1 MHFRRTKWRHRA
13 WKKAAS
19 LRIHDRL
26 HTQKP
31 MKRPSF
37 PAYPDRSGFNA
48 LLPPRAACAEAK
60 GDISADHVIVGAGYT
75 GLAAARRLA
84 EIQPQARI
92 MVIEATEIG
101 EGSSG
106 RNSGF
111 ASPRDLPAG
120 PNTADLQHAEALN
133 RFTEEGWAWLMAPIE
148 QNGIDC
154 GLQRSGRIKA
164 AATDLGAKQVRALEA
179 AVKAAGLPHQLWDR
193 NALQERIGTSYYQ
206 CALYT
211 EEGYLLDPAALIRGL
226 ADTLP
231 ANIALHENTPL
242 LSMQRRDKW
251 YLETPLACITAPS
264 VIMATNAAIRHFGR
278 LRDRLVTM
286 YTYAALSEPLNA
298 KDALHLGSMPLW
310 GLLPSHR
317 LGTTVRRVGP
327 DRLLVRSMYAHER
340 PVTASRVRETLLSCF
355 QRRYPGLAHN
365 GLDQVWGGTTALTM
379 NGAPWWGQVEE
390 GLYTSA
396 GCNGAGI
403 VKGSILGKRL
413 AELALGHCKEN
424 EVRATWGLANWVAP
438 EPFRSIG
445 FNVIAARERR
455 LAGLEA

>member
-1 MHFRRTKWRHRA
+1 M
-13 WKKAAS
+13 
-19 LRIHDRL
+19 RIHDRF

-31 MKRPSF
+31 MKRPPF

-60 GDISADHVIVGAGYT
+60 GDITADHVVVGAGYT

-84 EIQPQARI
+84 ELQPQARI
-92 MVIEATEIG
+92 IVIEATEIG

-120 PNTADLQHAEALN
+120 ANTADLQHTEALN
-133 RFTEEGWAWLMAPIE
+133 RFTEEGWAWLLAPIE
-148 QNGIDC
+148 SHGIDC

-164 AATDLGAKQVRALEA
+164 AATDLGTKQVRALEA
-179 AVKAAGLPHQLWDR
+179 AVKAAGLPHQVWDR

-231 ANIALHENTPL
+231 TNIALHENSPL
-242 LSMQRRDKW
+242 LSMQRQGTW
-251 YLETPLACITAPS
+251 YLETPLARITAPS
-264 VIMATNAAIRHFGR
+264 LIMATNAAIRHFGR

-298 KDALHLGSMPLW
+298 KEALHLGALPVW

-327 DRLLVRSMYAHER
+327 DRLLVRSMYAHDR
-340 PVTASRVRETLLSCF
+340 PMSASRVRETLLSCF
-355 QRRYPGLAHN
+355 HRRYPGLAHI

-390 GLYTSA
+390 GLYASA

-413 AELALGHCKEN
+413 AELIVGRCTQD

-445 FNVIAARERR
+445 FNLISFRERH

>member
-1 MHFRRTKWRHRA
+1 
-13 WKKAAS
+13 
-19 LRIHDRL
+19 
-26 HTQKP
+26 
-31 MKRPSF
+31 MKRPTF

-48 LLPPRAACAEAK
+48 LLPTRSACAEAK
-60 GDISADHVIVGAGYT
+60 GDITADHVVVGAGYT

-84 EIQPQARI
+84 ELQPQARI
-92 MVIEATEIG
+92 IVIEATEVG

-111 ASPRDLPAG
+111 ASPRDLPTG
-120 PNTADLQHAEALN
+120 PSAAALQHAEALN
-133 RFTEEGWAWLMAPIE
+133 RYTEEGWAWLMAPIE
-148 QNGIDC
+148 EHGIDC

-164 AATDLGAKQVRALEA
+164 AATDLGAEQVRALEA
-179 AVKAAGLPHQLWDR
+179 AVKAAGLPHEVWDR
-193 NALQERIGTSYYQ
+193 ETLLGRIGTLYYH

-211 EEGYLLDPAALIRGL
+211 GEGYLLDPAALIRGL
-226 ADTLP
+226 AETLP
-231 ANIALHENTPL
+231 ANIVLHENSPL
-242 LSMQRRDKW
+242 LSMQRQGKW
-251 YLETPLACITAPS
+251 YLETPSARITAPS

-298 KDALHLGSMPLW
+298 KDALELGSMPVW

-317 LGTTVRRVGP
+317 LGTTVRRFGP
-327 DRLLVRSMYAHER
+327 DRLLVRSMYAHEQ
-340 PVTASRVRETLLSCF
+340 PAPAPRVRETLLSCF
-355 QRRYPGLAHN
+355 HRRYPGLAHI

-413 AELALGHCKEN
+413 AELVLGHGKEDD
-424 EVRATWGLANWVAP
+424 VRATWGMANWVAP

-445 FNVIAARERR
+445 FNFISARERR
-455 LAGLEA
+455 RAGLEA

>member
-1 MHFRRTKWRHRA
+1 MKHLTFPLYT
-13 WKKAAS
+13 
-19 LRIHDRL
+19 DRC
-26 HTQKP
+26 
-31 MKRPSF
+31 
-37 PAYPDRSGFNA
+37 GFNA
-48 LLPPRAACAEAK
+48 LLPPRAASAPAK
-60 GDISADHVIVGAGYT
+60 GDITADHVVVGAGYT

-84 EIQPQARI
+84 QLQPQARI
-92 MVIEATEIG
+92 IVIEATEVG

-111 ASPRDLPAG
+111 ASPRDLPSG
-120 PNTADLQHAEALN
+120 PGDADRKRAEALN

-148 QNGIDC
+148 QHGIDC
-154 GLQRSGRIKA
+154 GLQRAGRIKA
-164 AATDLGAKQVRALEA
+164 AATDLGAQQVYALEA

-193 NALQERIGTSYYQ
+193 NTLQERIGTSYYQ

-231 ANIALHENTPL
+231 ANVALHEDTPL
-242 LSMQRRDKW
+242 LSMQRRGKW
-251 YLETPLACITAPS
+251 YLETPSARITAPS

-286 YTYAALSEPLNA
+286 YTYAALTEPLNTR
-298 KDALHLGSMPLW
+298 DALQLGAMQVW

-340 PVTASRVRETLLSCF
+340 PVPAPRVRETLLSCF
-355 QRRYPGLAHN
+355 HRRYPGLAHN

-413 AELALGHCKEN
+413 AELVLGHCKQD

-445 FNVIAARERR
+445 FNFMSARERR

>member
-1 MHFRRTKWRHRA
+1 MKHPTFPLYT
-13 WKKAAS
+13 
-19 LRIHDRL
+19 DRC
-26 HTQKP
+26 
-31 MKRPSF
+31 
-37 PAYPDRSGFNA
+37 GFNA
-48 LLPPRAACAEAK
+48 LLPPRAASAPAK
-60 GDISADHVIVGAGYT
+60 GDITADYVVVGAGYT

-84 EIQPQARI
+84 ELQPQARI
-92 MVIEATEIG
+92 IVIEATEVG

-111 ASPRDLPAG
+111 ASPRDLPSG
-120 PNTADLQHAEALN
+120 PGDADLRRAEALN

-148 QNGIDC
+148 AHGIDC
-154 GLQRSGRIKA
+154 GLQASGRIKA
-164 AATDLGAKQVRALEA
+164 AATVLGAKQVRALEA

-193 NALQERIGTSYYQ
+193 SALQERIGTSYYQ

-211 EEGYLLDPAALIRGL
+211 EEGYLLDPGALIRGL

-231 ANIALHENTPL
+231 ANVALHENTPL
-242 LSMQRRDKW
+242 LSMQRRGNW
-251 YLETPLACITAPS
+251 YLETPSARITAPS
-264 VIMATNAAIRHFGR
+264 IIMATNAAIRHFGR
-278 LRDRLVTM
+278 LRDRLVTI
-286 YTYAALSEPLNA
+286 YTYAAITEALNA
-298 KDALHLGSMPLW
+298 KDTLQLGSMPVW

-317 LGTTVRRVGP
+317 LGTTVRRVAP

-340 PVTASRVRETLLSCF
+340 PVPAPHVRETLLSCF
-355 QRRYPGLAHN
+355 HRRYPALAHI

-396 GCNGAGI
+396 GCNGSGI

-413 AELALGHCKEN
+413 AELALGQCTQDQ
-424 EVRATWGLANWVAP
+424 VRATWGLANWVAP
-438 EPFRSIG
+438 EPLRSIG
-445 FNVIAARERR
+445 FELIAFRERR

>member
-1 MHFRRTKWRHRA
+1 MN
-13 WKKAAS
+13 
-19 LRIHDRL
+19 
-26 HTQKP
+26 
-31 MKRPSF
+31 RPSF
-37 PAYPDRSGFNA
+37 PLYADLCGFNA
-48 LLPPRAACAEAK
+48 LLPPRTARAPAK
-60 GDISADHVIVGAGYT
+60 GDVAADHVIVGAGFT

-84 EIQPQARI
+84 ELQPQARI
-92 MVIEATEIG
+92 IVIEATEVG

-111 ASPRDLPAG
+111 ASPRDLPSG
-120 PNTADLQHAEALN
+120 PSAADLERAEALN
-133 RFTEEGWAWLMAPIE
+133 RFTEEGWAWLLEPIE
-148 QNGIDC
+148 RHKIDC

-164 AATDLGAKQVRALEA
+164 AATDLGAKQVQALEA
-179 AVKAAGLPHQLWDR
+179 AVKAAGVSHQVWDR
-193 NALQERIGTSYYQ
+193 GALQERIGTSYYQ

-211 EEGYLLDPAALIRGL
+211 EEGYVLDPAALIRGL

-231 ANIALHENTPL
+231 ANVALHENTPL
-242 LSMQRRDKW
+242 LSMQRKGNW
-251 YLETPLACITAPS
+251 YLETPSARITAPS

-278 LRDRLVTM
+278 LRDRLVTI

-298 KDALHLGSMPLW
+298 KDALHLGSMPVW

-340 PVTASRVRETLLSCF
+340 PVPAPRVRKTLLSCF
-355 QRRYPGLAHN
+355 HRRYPALAHI

-396 GCNGAGI
+396 GCNGSGI

-413 AELALGHCKEN
+413 AELALGQCTQD

-445 FNVIAARERR
+445 FELIAARERR
-455 LAGLEA
+455 AAGLET

>member
-1 MHFRRTKWRHRA
+1 
-13 WKKAAS
+13 
-19 LRIHDRL
+19 L
-26 HTQKP
+26 
-31 MKRPSF
+31 
-37 PAYPDRSGFNA
+37 
-48 LLPPRAACAEAK
+48 
-60 GDISADHVIVGAGYT
+60 
-75 GLAAARRLA
+75 
-84 EIQPQARI
+84 QPQARI
-92 MVIEATEIG
+92 IVIEATEVG

-120 PNTADLQHAEALN
+120 PCAAALQHAEALN
-133 RFTEEGWAWLMAPIE
+133 RFTEEGWAWMMAPIE
-148 QNGIDC
+148 EHGIDC

-164 AATDLGAKQVRALEA
+164 AATDLGAEQVHALEA
-179 AVKAAGLPHQLWDR
+179 AVKAAGLPHEIWDR
-193 NALQERIGTSYYQ
+193 DTLLGRIGTNYYQ

-211 EEGYLLDPAALIRGL
+211 EDGYLLDPAALIRGL
-226 ADTLP
+226 AETLP
-231 ANIALHENTPL
+231 ANVTLHENAPL
-242 LSMQRRDKW
+242 LSMERKGKW
-251 YLETPLACITAPS
+251 YLETPSARITAPS

-286 YTYAALSEPLNA
+286 YTYAALSEPMNA
-298 KDALHLGSMPLW
+298 KDALQLGSMPVW

-317 LGTTVRRVGP
+317 LGTTVRRFGP

-340 PVTASRVRETLLSCF
+340 PMPAPRVRETLLSCF
-355 QRRYPGLAHN
+355 HRRYPGLAHI

-379 NGAPWWGQVEE
+379 NGAPWWGRVEE

-403 VKGSILGKRL
+403 VKGGILGKRL
-413 AELALGHCKEN
+413 AELVLGHCKEDD
-424 EVRATWGLANWVAP
+424 VRATWGMANWVAP

-445 FNVIAARERR
+445 FNFISARERR

>member
-1 MHFRRTKWRHRA
+1 
-13 WKKAAS
+13 
-19 LRIHDRL
+19 
-26 HTQKP
+26 
-31 MKRPSF
+31 MKRTTF
-37 PAYPDRSGFNA
+37 PAYTDRSGFNA
-48 LLPPRAACAEAK
+48 LLPQRAARAEAQ
-60 GDISADHVIVGAGYT
+60 GDITADHIVVGAGYT

-84 EIQPQARI
+84 ELQPQARI
-92 MVIEATEIG
+92 TVIEATEVG

-120 PNTADLQHAEALN
+120 PSAALLQHAEALN

-148 QNGIDC
+148 EHGIDC

-179 AVKAAGLPHQLWDR
+179 AVKAAGLSHEVWDR
-193 NALQERIGTSYYQ
+193 NTLQERIGTSYYQ
-206 CALYT
+206 CALHT

-226 ADTLP
+226 AATLP
-231 ANIALHENTPL
+231 ANVTLHENSPL
-242 LSMQRRDKW
+242 LSMQHQGKW
-251 YLETPLACITAPS
+251 YLETPSARITAPS

-298 KDALHLGSMPLW
+298 KDALQLGSMPVW

-317 LGTTVRRVGP
+317 LGTTVRRFGP

-340 PVTASRVRETLLSCF
+340 PVPAPHVRETLLSCF
-355 QRRYPGLAHN
+355 HRRYPGLAHI
-365 GLDQVWGGTTALTM
+365 GLGQVWGGTTALTM

-413 AELALGHCKEN
+413 AELVVGRCTQD

-445 FNVIAARERR
+445 FNFISARERR

>member
-60 GDISADHVIVGAGYT
+60 GDISADHVVVGAGYT

-164 AATDLGAKQVRALEA
+164 AATDLGAKQVRALGA

-298 KDALHLGSMPLW
+298 KDALHLGSMPVW

>member
-1 MHFRRTKWRHRA
+1 
-13 WKKAAS
+13 
-19 LRIHDRL
+19 
-26 HTQKP
+26 

-48 LLPPRAACAEAK
+48 LLPKRSACTEAK
-60 GDISADHVIVGAGYT
+60 GDITADHVIVGAGYT

-84 EIQPQARI
+84 ELQPQARI
-92 MVIEATEIG
+92 IVIEATEIG

-193 NALQERIGTSYYQ
+193 NTLQERIGTSYYQ

-211 EEGYLLDPAALIRGL
+211 EEGFLLDPAALIRGL
-226 ADTLP
+226 AETLP
-231 ANIALHENTPL
+231 TNIALYESSPL
-242 LSMQRRDKW
+242 LLMQRRDKW
-251 YLETPLACITAPS
+251 YLETPFARITAPS
-264 VIMATNAAIRHFGR
+264 VIMATNAAIRYFGR

-298 KDALHLGSMPLW
+298 KDALHLGSMPVW

-355 QRRYPGLAHN
+355 HRRYPPLAHI

-413 AELALGHCKEN
+413 AEMALGHCKEN

-445 FNVIAARERR
+445 FNVISTRERR

>member
-1 MHFRRTKWRHRA
+1 MN
-13 WKKAAS
+13 
-19 LRIHDRL
+19 
-26 HTQKP
+26 
-31 MKRPSF
+31 RPKF
-37 PAYPDRSGFNA
+37 PLYADLCGFNA
-48 LLPPRAACAEAK
+48 LLPSRIACAPAE
-60 GDISADHVIVGAGYT
+60 GDVAADHVIVGAGFT

-84 EIQPQARI
+84 ELSPQARI
-92 MVIEATEIG
+92 IVIEATEVG

-111 ASPRDLPAG
+111 ASPRDLPSG
-120 PNTADLQHAEALN
+120 PSAADLDRAEALN
-133 RFTEEGWAWLMAPIE
+133 RFTEEGWAWLMAPIR
-148 QNGIDC
+148 QHGIDC
-154 GLQRSGRIKA
+154 GLQLSGRIKA

-179 AVKAAGLPHQLWDR
+179 AVKAAGVPHEVWDR
-193 NALQERIGTSYYQ
+193 STMQERIGTSYYQ
-206 CALYT
+206 CAVYT

-231 ANIALHENTPL
+231 PNIALHENTPL
-242 LSMQRRDKW
+242 LSMQRKGSW
-251 YLETPLACITAPS
+251 YLKTPSACITAPS

-278 LRDRLVTM
+278 LRDRLVTI

-298 KDALHLGSMPLW
+298 QDARHLGSMPVW

-327 DRLLVRSMYAHER
+327 DRLMVRSMYAHER
-340 PVTASRVRETLLSCF
+340 PVPAPRVRETLLSCF
-355 QRRYPGLAHN
+355 HRRYPGLAHI

-396 GCNGAGI
+396 GCNGSGI

-413 AELALGHCKEN
+413 AELALGQCTQHD
-424 EVRATWGLANWVAP
+424 VRATWGLANWVAP

-445 FNVIAARERR
+445 FELIAARERR
-455 LAGLEA
+455 TAGLET

>member
-1 MHFRRTKWRHRA
+1 M
-13 WKKAAS
+13 
-19 LRIHDRL
+19 
-26 HTQKP
+26 Q
-31 MKRPSF
+31 RPPL

-48 LLPPRAACAEAK
+48 LLPPRAARAEAK
-60 GDISADHVIVGAGYT
+60 GDITADHVVVGAGYT

-84 EIQPQARI
+84 ELQPQARI
-92 MVIEATEIG
+92 IVIEATEIG

-120 PNTADLQHAEALN
+120 PNPADLQHGEALN

-148 QNGIDC
+148 EYGIDC

-193 NALQERIGTSYYQ
+193 SALQERIGTSYYQ

-231 ANIALHENTPL
+231 TNIALHENSPL

-251 YLETPLACITAPS
+251 YLETSSARIVAPS

-298 KDALHLGSMPLW
+298 KDALHLGSMPVW

-340 PVTASRVRETLLSCF
+340 PVPAPRVRETLLSCF
-355 QRRYPGLAHN
+355 HRRYPGLSHI

-403 VKGSILGKRL
+403 VKGSIFGKRL
-413 AELALGHCKEN
+413 AELIVGRCTQD

-445 FNVIAARERR
+445 FNLIAVRERR

>member
-1 MHFRRTKWRHRA
+1 MTRT
-13 WKKAAS
+13 
-19 LRIHDRL
+19 
-26 HTQKP
+26 T
-31 MKRPSF
+31 F

-48 LLPPRAACAEAK
+48 LLPKRTARAEAK
-60 GDISADHVIVGAGYT
+60 GDITADHIVVGAGYT

-84 EIQPQARI
+84 ELQPQARI
-92 MVIEATEIG
+92 IVIEATEVG

-111 ASPRDLPAG
+111 ASPRDLPVGASA
-120 PNTADLQHAEALN
+120 ADLQHAEALN
-133 RFTEEGWAWLMAPIE
+133 RFTEEGWAWLMAPME
-148 QNGIDC
+148 QHGIDC

-164 AATDLGAKQVRALEA
+164 AATDLGAQQVRALEA
-179 AVKAAGLPHQLWDR
+179 AVKAARLPHEVWDR
-193 NALQERIGTSYYQ
+193 NTLQERIGTSYYQ

-211 EEGYLLDPAALIRGL
+211 EDGFLLDPAALIRGL
-226 ADTLP
+226 AETLP
-231 ANIALHENTPL
+231 ANVVLHENSPL
-242 LSMQRRDKW
+242 LSMLRQGKW
-251 YLETPLACITAPS
+251 YLETPSARITAPS

-286 YTYAALSEPLNA
+286 YTYAALSDPMNA
-298 KDALHLGSMPLW
+298 KDALEFGSMPVW

-327 DRLLVRSMYAHER
+327 DRLLVRSMYAHEL
-340 PVTASRVRETLLSCF
+340 PAPAPRVRETLLSCF
-355 QRRYPGLAHN
+355 HRRYPGLAHV

-413 AELALGHCKEN
+413 AELVLGHCKQDD
-424 EVRATWGLANWVAP
+424 VRATWGLANWVAP

-445 FNVIAARERR
+445 FTFISVRERR
-455 LAGLEA
+455 RAGSEA

>member
-1 MHFRRTKWRHRA
+1 
-13 WKKAAS
+13 
-19 LRIHDRL
+19 
-26 HTQKP
+26 

-60 GDISADHVIVGAGYT
+60 GDISADHVVVGAGYT

-298 KDALHLGSMPLW
+298 KDALHLGSMPVW

>member
-1 MHFRRTKWRHRA
+1 
-13 WKKAAS
+13 
-19 LRIHDRL
+19 
-26 HTQKP
+26 

-37 PAYPDRSGFNA
+37 PLYTDHSGFNA
-48 LLPPRAACAEAK
+48 LLPKRTACAQAE
-60 GDISADHVIVGAGYT
+60 GDLAADHVVVGAGYT

-84 EIQPQARI
+84 ELQPQARI
-92 MVIEATEIG
+92 IVIEATEIG

-111 ASPRDLPAG
+111 ASPRDLPSG
-120 PNTADLQHAEALN
+120 PSTGDLQHADALN

-148 QNGIDC
+148 QHGIDC

-164 AATDLGAKQVRALEA
+164 AATDLGLLQVRALET
-179 AVKAAGLPHQLWDR
+179 AVKAAGLPHEVWDR
-193 NALQERIGTSYYQ
+193 SALQERIGTSYYQ
-206 CALYT
+206 SALYT

-242 LSMQRRDKW
+242 LSMQRQGQW
-251 YLETPLACITAPS
+251 YLETPLARITAPS

-286 YTYAALSEPLNA
+286 YTYAALSDPLNA
-298 KDALHLGSMPLW
+298 KDALHLGSMPVW

-317 LGTTVRRVGP
+317 LGTTVRRFGP

-340 PVTASRVRETLLSCF
+340 PVPAPRVQETLLSCF
-355 QRRYPGLAHN
+355 HRRYPGLAHI

-413 AELALGHCKEN
+413 AELVLGHCKEA

-445 FNVIAARERR
+445 FNFISVRERR

>member
-1 MHFRRTKWRHRA
+1 
-13 WKKAAS
+13 
-19 LRIHDRL
+19 
-26 HTQKP
+26 
-31 MKRPSF
+31 MKRPTF

-48 LLPPRAACAEAK
+48 LLPKRTARAEAK
-60 GDISADHVIVGAGYT
+60 GDIAADHVVVGAGYT

-84 EIQPQARI
+84 ELQPQARI
-92 MVIEATEIG
+92 IVIEATEVG

-120 PNTADLQHAEALN
+120 PSAAALQHAEALN
-133 RFTEEGWAWLMAPIE
+133 RYTEEGWAWMMAPIE
-148 QNGIDC
+148 EHGIDC

-164 AATDLGAKQVRALEA
+164 AATDLGAEQVRALEA
-179 AVKAAGLPHQLWDR
+179 AVKAAGLPHEVWDR
-193 NALQERIGTSYYQ
+193 ETLLGRIGTNYYR

-211 EEGYLLDPAALIRGL
+211 EDGYLLDPAALIRGL
-226 ADTLP
+226 AETLP
-231 ANIALHENTPL
+231 ANVVLHENSPL
-242 LSMQRRDKW
+242 LSMERKGKW
-251 YLETPLACITAPS
+251 YLETPSARITAPS

-298 KDALHLGSMPLW
+298 KEVLQLGSMPVW

-317 LGTTVRRVGP
+317 FGTTVRRFGP

-340 PVTASRVRETLLSCF
+340 PVPAPRVHETLLSCLY
-355 QRRYPGLAHN
+355 RRYPGLAHI

-379 NGAPWWGQVEE
+379 NGAPWWGRVEE

-413 AELALGHCKEN
+413 AELVLGQCKED
-424 EVRATWGLANWVAP
+424 ELRATWGMANWVAP

-445 FNVIAARERR
+445 FNFISSRERR

>member
-1 MHFRRTKWRHRA
+1 
-13 WKKAAS
+13 
-19 LRIHDRL
+19 
-26 HTQKP
+26 
-31 MKRPSF
+31 MKRPTF
-37 PAYPDRSGFNA
+37 PAYPDHCGFNA
-48 LLPPRAACAEAK
+48 LLPKRSACAEAK
-60 GDISADHVIVGAGYT
+60 GDIAADHVVVGAGYT

-84 EIQPQARI
+84 ELQPQARI
-92 MVIEATEIG
+92 IVIEATEVG

-120 PNTADLQHAEALN
+120 PSAAELQHAEALN
-133 RFTEEGWAWLMAPIE
+133 RFSEEGWAWLMAPIE
-148 QNGIDC
+148 EHGIDC
-154 GLQRSGRIKA
+154 GLQASGRIKA
-164 AATDLGAKQVRALEA
+164 AATELGAKQVRALEA

-193 NALQERIGTSYYQ
+193 SALQDRIGTSYYQ

-211 EEGYLLDPAALIRGL
+211 EYGYVLDPAALIRGL

-231 ANIALHENTPL
+231 VNVALHENTPL
-242 LSMQRRDKW
+242 LAMQRQGNW
-251 YLETPLACITAPS
+251 HLETPAARITAPS

-278 LRDRLVTM
+278 LRDRLVTI
-286 YTYAALSEPLNA
+286 YTYAAITEALNA
-298 KDALHLGSMPLW
+298 KDALQLGSMPVW

-340 PVTASRVRETLLSCF
+340 PVAAPRVRETLFSCF
-355 QRRYPGLAHN
+355 HRRYPALSHI

-396 GCNGAGI
+396 GCNGSGI
-403 VKGSILGKRL
+403 IKGSILGKRL
-413 AELALGHCKEN
+413 AEFALGQCTQD

-445 FNVIAARERR
+445 FELIAFRERR

>member
-1 MHFRRTKWRHRA
+1 M
-13 WKKAAS
+13 
-19 LRIHDRL
+19 
-26 HTQKP
+26 Q
-31 MKRPSF
+31 RPTF
-37 PAYPDRSGFNA
+37 PAYPDQSGFNA
-48 LLPPRAACAEAK
+48 LLPPRTPYAEAK
-60 GDISADHVIVGAGYT
+60 GDIAADHVVVGAGYT

-84 EIQPQARI
+84 ELQPQARI
-92 MVIEATEIG
+92 MVIEATEVG

-120 PNTADLQHAEALN
+120 PSAAELQHAEALN

-148 QNGIDC
+148 EHGIDC
-154 GLQRSGRIKA
+154 GLQGSGRIKA

-179 AVKAAGLPHQLWDR
+179 AVKAAGLTHEVWDR
-193 NALQERIGTSYYQ
+193 DTLQERIGTRYYH

-211 EEGYLLDPAALIRGL
+211 QEGYLLDPAALIRGL
-226 ADTLP
+226 AETLP
-231 ANIALHENTPL
+231 ANVALHENAPL
-242 LSMQRRDKW
+242 LSMQRRGHW
-251 YLETPLACITAPS
+251 CLETPSARITAPS

-286 YTYAALSEPLNA
+286 YTYAALSEPMGA
-298 KDALHLGSMPLW
+298 KDALQLGSMPVW

-317 LGTTVRRVGP
+317 LGTTVRRFGP

-340 PVTASRVRETLLSCF
+340 PVPAPRVRETLLSCF
-355 QRRYPGLAHN
+355 HRRYPGLGHI

-413 AELALGHCKEN
+413 AELVLGHGRED
-424 EVRATWGLANWVAP
+424 EVRATWGMANWVAP

-445 FNVIAARERR
+445 FNFISVRERR
-455 LAGLEA
+455 RAGLEA

>member
-1 MHFRRTKWRHRA
+1 
-13 WKKAAS
+13 
-19 LRIHDRL
+19 
-26 HTQKP
+26 
-31 MKRPSF
+31 MKRPTF

-48 LLPPRAACAEAK
+48 LLPKRSACAEAK
-60 GDISADHVIVGAGYT
+60 GDITADHVVVGAGYT

-84 EIQPQARI
+84 ELQPQARI
-92 MVIEATEIG
+92 IVIEATEVG

-120 PNTADLQHAEALN
+120 PNPAELGRAEVLN

-148 QNGIDC
+148 THGIDC
-154 GLQRSGRIKA
+154 GLQACGRIKA
-164 AATDLGAKQVRALEA
+164 AATDLGAKQVRAMEA
-179 AVKAAGLPHQLWDR
+179 AAKAAGLPHQLWDR
-193 NALQERIGTSYYQ
+193 NALQGRIGTSYYQ

-211 EEGYLLDPAALIRGL
+211 EDGYLLDPAALIRGL

-231 ANIALHENTPL
+231 ANVVLHENSPL
-242 LSMQRRDKW
+242 LSMRQQGQW
-251 YLETPLACITAPS
+251 YLETPAARITAPS
-264 VIMATNAAIRHFGR
+264 IIMATNAAIRHFGR
-278 LRDRLVTM
+278 LRDRLVTI

-298 KDALHLGSMPLW
+298 KDALQLGSMPVW

-327 DRLLVRSMYAHER
+327 DRLLVRSLYAHER
-340 PVTASRVRETLLSCF
+340 PVPAPRVRETLLSCF
-355 QRRYPGLAHN
+355 HRRYPSLAHI

-379 NGAPWWGQVEE
+379 NGAPWWGQVEH

-396 GCNGAGI
+396 GCNGSGI

-413 AELALGHCKEN
+413 AELALGQCQQDEI
-424 EVRATWGLANWVAP
+424 RAAWGLANWVAP
-438 EPFRSIG
+438 EPLRSIG
-445 FNVIAARERR
+445 FALIAARERR